1 MEQKLKFRD
10 ALKVLAG
17 GCKGSIDDGEGG
29 LVGQKHLTMEKYW
42 VATFRGTRAVTLGK
56 KYDLSIDRC

>member
-1 MEQKLKFRD
+1 MKFRD

-42 VATFRGTRAVTLGK
+42 VATFRGAHSPRK
-56 KYDLSIDRC
+56 SYELSTDRC

>member
-1 MEQKLKFRD
+1 MKFRD

-42 VATFRGTRAVTLGK
+42 VATFRGTRPVTLGK